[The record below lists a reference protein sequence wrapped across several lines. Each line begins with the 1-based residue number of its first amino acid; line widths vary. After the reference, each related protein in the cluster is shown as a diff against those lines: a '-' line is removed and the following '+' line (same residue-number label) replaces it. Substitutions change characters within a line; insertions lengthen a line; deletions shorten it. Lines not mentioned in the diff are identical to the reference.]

1 MRSSGL
7 GIAMISFLI
16 ITSCEDSGKVTNV
29 TGSQSNSVEYPCL
42 SSEDDCIN
50 NIEIDGGNFQ
60 FYSSFHIDSS
70 VSEIKGAIIT
80 IHGHSRN
87 ADDYFN
93 KMISIVS
100 GQGLKDEIMIISPK
114 FITLYEQS
122 TDSDWYWNTTS
133 WKWGLQS
140 YTSSM
145 GNNVSTFEV
154 IDSLLSRLSNKDRF
168 PQLTDI
174 LVTGHSSG
182 AAFVHMYSSTKQNNM
197 YNNLN
202 LHFSV
207 VNNQY
212 FLHPD
217 STRLLPN
224 GSLSVIEN
232 CNVYNN
238 WPYGFDVLSP
248 YMEMVGKENS
258 KNNFIS
264 NKVDYFIAEL
274 DTETGDITSGCQ
286 YEFLGNNRY
295 EKNMNYMEYMN
306 MVYPDNRH
314 GFTTIPGLGHT
325 TNTYSSS
332 IFTNYIDSI
341 F

>member
-1 MRSSGL
+1 MRSSGFV
-7 GIAMISFLI
+7 ITMICIFISNG
-16 ITSCEDSGKVTNV
+16 CNDSVQVTDVN
-29 TGSQSNSVEYPCL
+29 GDQSNFVEYPCL
-42 SSEDDCIN
+42 SSEDDCISI
-50 NIEIDGGNFQ
+50 IEIDGGNFQ

-70 VSEIKGAIIT
+70 VSAIKGAIIT

-87 ADDYFN
+87 ANDYFN
-93 KMISIVS
+93 KMVSIVS

-122 TDSDWYWNTTS
+122 TDTDWYWNTTS

-140 YTSSM
+140 YTSN
-145 GNNVSTFEV
+145 GNNVSTFELM
-154 IDSLLSRLSNKDRF
+154 DSLLSRLSNKDLF

-174 LVTGHSSG
+174 LITGHSSG

-197 YNNLN
+197 YSNLN

-238 WPYGFDVLSP
+238 WPYGLDVLSP
-248 YMEMVGKENS
+248 YMDIVGKENS
-258 KNNFIS
+258 KNNFLS

-306 MVYPDNRH
+306 VVYPDNQH
-314 GFTTIPGLGHT
+314 GFTTILGLGHT
-325 TNTYSSS
+325 TDTYSSATFIEYIGS
-332 IFTNYIDSI
+332 IF
-341 F
+341 

>member
-1 MRSSGL
+1 MRSSRL
-7 GIAMISFLI
+7 GITMICLFFSNG
-16 ITSCEDSGKVTNV
+16 CNDSVQVTDV
-29 TGSQSNSVEYPCL
+29 TRDQNNLVEYPCL
-42 SSEDDCIN
+42 SSTEDCLN
-50 NIEIDGGNFQ
+50 LIEIDGGIFQ
-60 FYSSFHIDSS
+60 SYSSFHIDSL
-70 VSEIKGAIIT
+70 SEVKGAIIT

-87 ADDYFN
+87 ADDYFD
-93 KMISIVS
+93 KMMSIVS
-100 GQGLKDEIMIISPK
+100 GQGLKDEVMVVSPK

-122 TDSDWYWNTTS
+122 TDIDWYWNTTS

-140 YTSSM
+140 YTSN
-145 GNNVSTFEV
+145 GNNVSTFEL
-154 IDSLLSRLSNKDRF
+154 IDSLLARLSDKDLF

-182 AAFVHMYSSTKQNNM
+182 AAFVHMYSSTKQNNTF
-197 YNNLN
+197 NSTN

-217 STRLLPN
+217 STRLLLD
-224 GSLSVIEN
+224 GSLTVIEN

-238 WPYGFDVLSP
+238 WPYGLDVLSP
-248 YMEMVGKENS
+248 YMESIGKENS
-258 KNNFIS
+258 KINFLS
-264 NKVDYFIAEL
+264 NKVDYFIAEF

-295 EKNMNYMEYMN
+295 EKNMNYMQYMN
-306 MVYPDNRH
+306 VVYPDNQH

-332 IFTNYIDSI
+332 IFINYIHSI

>member
-1 MRSSGL
+1 MRRLQL
-7 GIAMISFLI
+7 GITMTCLFFGNG
-16 ITSCEDSGKVTNV
+16 CNDPEQVTNV
-29 TGSQSNSVEYPCL
+29 SGNQGNIVEYPCL
-42 SSEDDCIN
+42 SSSDDCLN
-50 NIEIDGGNFQ
+50 SMEIEGGNLQLF
-60 FYSSFHIDSS
+60 SSFHLDS
-70 VSEIKGAIIT
+70 VSQIKGVIVT
-80 IHGHSRN
+80 IHGNNRN
-87 ADDYFN
+87 ADDYFD
-93 KMISIVS
+93 KMTSIVS
-100 GQGLKDEIMIISPK
+100 GQGLADEVMVIAPN
-114 FITLYEQS
+114 FITQYEQS
-122 TDSDWYWNTTS
+122 SGSDWYWNTTS

-140 YTSSM
+140 YTSST

-154 IDSLLSRLSNKDRF
+154 IDSLLSRLSNKDLF

-182 AAFVHMYSSTKQNNM
+182 AAFVHMYSSTKQNNI
-197 YNNLN
+197 YINLN

-224 GSLSVIEN
+224 GSLTVIEN
-232 CNVYNN
+232 CYAYNN
-238 WPYGFDVLSP
+238 WPYGLDVLSP
-248 YMEMVGKENS
+248 YMDMIGKENS
-258 KNNFIS
+258 KNNFLS

-274 DTETGDITSGCQ
+274 DTETGDITAGCQ

-306 MVYPDNRH
+306 MVFPVNQH

-325 TNTYSSS
+325 TNTYSSATFIEYINS
-332 IFTNYIDSI
+332 IF
-341 F
+341 

>member
-1 MRSSGL
+1 MS
-7 GIAMISFLI
+7 
-16 ITSCEDSGKVTNV
+16 
-29 TGSQSNSVEYPCL
+29 
-42 SSEDDCIN
+42 
-50 NIEIDGGNFQ
+50 
-60 FYSSFHIDSS
+60 H
-70 VSEIKGAIIT
+70 
-80 IHGHSRN
+80 
-87 ADDYFN
+87 
-93 KMISIVS
+93 
-100 GQGLKDEIMIISPK
+100 PK
-114 FITLYEQS
+114 FITLYEKS
-122 TDSDWYWNTTS
+122 ADADWYWNTTS

-154 IDSLLSRLSNKDRF
+154 MDSLLSRLSNKDLF

-174 LVTGHSSG
+174 IVTGHSSG

-197 YNNLN
+197 YSNLN
-202 LHFSV
+202 LRFSV

-238 WPYGFDVLSP
+238 WPYGLDVLSP
-248 YMEMVGKENS
+248 YMDMVGKENS
-258 KNNFIS
+258 KNNFLS
-264 NKVDYFIAEL
+264 NRVDYFIAEL

-306 MVYPDNRH
+306 VVYPGNQH
-314 GFTTIPGLGHT
+314 VLTTIPGLGHT
-325 TNTYSSS
+325 TNTYSSATFIEYINA
-332 IFTNYIDSI
+332 IF
-341 F
+341 

>member
-7 GIAMISFLI
+7 VITMICLFISNG
-16 ITSCEDSGKVTNV
+16 CNDSVQVTDV
-29 TGSQSNSVEYPCL
+29 TGDQNNLVEYPCL
-42 SSEDDCIN
+42 SSTDDCLSL
-50 NIEIDGGNFQ
+50 IEIDGGIFQ
-60 FYSSFHIDSS
+60 SYSSFHIDSL
-70 VSEIKGAIIT
+70 SEVKGAIIT

-87 ADDYFN
+87 ADDYFD
-93 KMISIVS
+93 KMMSIVS
-100 GQGLKDEIMIISPK
+100 GQGLKDEVMVVSPK

-122 TDSDWYWNTTS
+122 TDADWYWNTTS

-140 YTSSM
+140 YTSN
-145 GNNVSTFEV
+145 GNNVSTFEL
-154 IDSLLSRLSNKDRF
+154 IDSLLSRLSDKDLF

-182 AAFVHMYSSTKQNNM
+182 AAFVHMYSSTKQNNT
-197 YNNLN
+197 YNNAN

-217 STRLLPN
+217 STRLLPD
-224 GSLSVIEN
+224 GSLTVIEN

-238 WPYGFDVLSP
+238 WPYGLDVLSP
-248 YMEMVGKENS
+248 YMEIIGKENS
-258 KNNFIS
+258 KNNFLS
-264 NKVDYFIAEL
+264 NRVDYFIAEL
-274 DTETGDITSGCQ
+274 DTETGEITSGCQ

-306 MVYPDNRH
+306 MVYPENQH
-314 GFTTIPGLGHT
+314 GFTIIPGLGHT
-325 TNTYSSS
+325 TNTYSSAT
-332 IFTNYIDSI
+332 FVEYIDSI

>member
-1 MRSSGL
+1 MRSL
-7 GIAMISFLI
+7 RLEITLMCLFI
-16 ITSCEDSGKVTNV
+16 INGCKDPIQVTDV
-29 TGSQSNSVEYPCL
+29 TGDQSNFIEYPCL
-42 SSEDDCIN
+42 ASIDDCL
-50 NIEIDGGNFQ
+50 NIMDIGGGNFN
-60 FYSSFHIDSS
+60 FYSSFHIDSL
-70 VSEIKGAIIT
+70 SEVKGAIIT

-100 GQGLKDEIMIISPK
+100 GQGLKNEIMVISPK

-140 YTSSM
+140 YSSST

-154 IDSLLSRLSNKDRF
+154 IDSLLSRLSNKDLF

-174 LVTGHSSG
+174 IVTGHSSG

-212 FLHPD
+212 FLHTD

-238 WPYGFDVLSP
+238 WPYGLDVLSP
-248 YMEMVGKENS
+248 YMDMVGKENS
-258 KNNFIS
+258 KNNFLS

-295 EKNMNYMEYMN
+295 EKNMNYMQYMN
-306 MVYPDNRH
+306 VVYPDNQH
-314 GFTTIPGLGHT
+314 GLTTIPGLGHT
-325 TNTYSSS
+325 TNTYSSATFIEYINA
-332 IFTNYIDSI
+332 IF
-341 F
+341 

>member
-1 MRSSGL
+1 
-7 GIAMISFLI
+7 MICLFFSNG
-16 ITSCEDSGKVTNV
+16 CNDSVQVTDV
-29 TGSQSNSVEYPCL
+29 TGDQNNLVEYPCL
-42 SSEDDCIN
+42 SSTDDCLSL
-50 NIEIDGGNFQ
+50 IEIDGGIFRS
-60 FYSSFHIDSS
+60 YSSFHIDSL
-70 VSEIKGAIIT
+70 SEVKGAIIT

-87 ADDYFN
+87 ADDYFD
-93 KMISIVS
+93 KMMSIVS
-100 GQGLKDEIMIISPK
+100 GQGLKDEVMVVSPK

-122 TDSDWYWNTTS
+122 TDTDWYWNTTS

-140 YTSSM
+140 YTSN
-145 GNNVSTFEV
+145 GNNVSTFEL
-154 IDSLLSRLSNKDRF
+154 IDSLLARLSDKDLF

-182 AAFVHMYSSTKQNNM
+182 AAFVHMYSSTKQNNTF
-197 YNNLN
+197 NSTN

-217 STRLLPN
+217 STRLLSD
-224 GSLSVIEN
+224 GSLTVIEN

-238 WPYGFDVLSP
+238 WPYGLDVLSP
-248 YMEMVGKENS
+248 YMESIGKENS
-258 KNNFIS
+258 KINFLS
-264 NKVDYFIAEL
+264 NKVDYFIAEF

-306 MVYPDNRH
+306 MAYPANQH

-332 IFTNYIDSI
+332 IFINYIDSI